1 MNDVDSYVLGQ
12 CKDDI
17 NYVNTMAYDN
27 DLSGM
32 QTLYNWYGNALG
44 DKSRVFIGVKAGF
57 DQNTQLSV
65 VKQVAAWLKS
75 INTPHMMLWNLTS
88 DIQGITGE
96 PDGTF
101 FNTIVTDLSS
111 SAAVAASSPSGKEN
125 NSEPGQPGANSQA
138 NGGSSGCCMIL

>member
-75 INTPHMMLWNLTS
+75 VNTPHMMLWNLTS

-96 PDGTF
+96 PNGTF

-111 SAAVAASSPSGKEN
+111 SSAAASSPNGKEN